1 MTTAKGLTSGYLP
14 MSAVLI
20 GETIWSAIENASNLI
35 DVFGHGFTTSGHP
48 TAAAAAL
55 ANLDIIESEG
65 LVARAG
71 ALGEQLL
78 ARLTEALGDHPLV
91 GDIRGCGLMAGV
103 ELVANR
109 SSRQNFPVEAKVAA
123 RVARAAIE
131 TGVLVRALP
140 ANDVIAFS
148 PAFVITPEM
157 INECVARFVL
167 ALDRVSDQL
176 RKEAA

>member
-1 MTTAKGLTSGYLP
+1 
-14 MSAVLI
+14 MSNWLQ
-20 GETIWSAIENASNLI
+20 T
-35 DVFGHGFTTSGHP
+35 DP
-48 TAAAAAL
+48 P
-55 ANLDIIESEG
+55 
-65 LVARAG
+65 ARIFQA
-71 ALGEQLL
+71 
-78 ARLTEALGDHPLV
+78 
-91 GDIRGCGLMAGV
+91 
-103 ELVANR
+103 
-109 SSRQNFPVEAKVAA
+109 EAKVAA